1 MTALLRSCR
10 VLRIWRRAE
19 NVSGVDQRWVLSLL
33 YPDLLDWNDWLW
45 EQRRL
50 PPLMLAGMGSDPCVV
65 PAPAGKAAAGS
76 GQAGSDPPELWCKK
90 SWGMGQMQGA
100 RFESLDNSP
109 MYDAPDGYSLWNST
123 SHRMRLY
130 DVGQSSALVA
140 ECEALAEI
148 ATMLGQSA
156 DAARLKQRASELGAL
171 INRHMWLPEL
181 SVYSNV
187 LLNGSAYPR
196 ISPTSFYPM
205 LAGIASDEQA
215 ERMVATWLTNAS
227 RFCVPKDAAAWPPP
241 SGPPSER
248 VNVTCYWG
256 VPSISADDPQ
266 FMVAGGTS
274 GIYWRGRERGLPP
287 TSRPRVCLTSQAT
300 VAVGRDVG
308 AAGLPGVPLA
318 RKVQAHSGRR
328 RGAARPGRAA
338 PVLAPLR
345 LAHAPPHLRE
355 LRQHVA
361 RRGRRLHRQPH
372 VLVGRA
378 GHAHGAGGGGALPI
392 NEVHSCFSPCAH
404 SMNTP
409 RGPTETL

>member
-1 MTALLRSCR
+1 MLCR
-10 VLRIWRRAE
+10 TLRIWRRAE

-148 ATMLGQSA
+148 ATMLSQSA

-227 RFCVPKDAAAWPPP
+227 RFCVPKDAAAWPPAG
-241 SGPPSER
+241 GPPSER
-248 VNVTCYWG
+248 VNVSCYWG

-266 FMVAGGTS
+266 FMIAGGTS
-274 GIYWRGRERGLPP
+274 GIYWRGRERCLRPA
-287 TSRPRVCLTSQAT
+287 SRRHITT
-300 VAVGRDVG
+300 
-308 AAGLPGVPLA
+308 
-318 RKVQAHSGRR
+318 
-328 RGAARPGRAA
+328 
-338 PVLAPLR
+338 
-345 LAHAPPHLRE
+345 
-355 LRQHVA
+355 
-361 RRGRRLHRQPH
+361 
-372 VLVGRA
+372 
-378 GHAHGAGGGGALPI
+378 
-392 NEVHSCFSPCAH
+392 
-404 SMNTP
+404 
-409 RGPTETL
+409 